1 MRVQERRFLIVD
13 DEPDAC
19 WALERILERQ
29 PGTRCRRAATA
40 AAALGELRKGSFALA
55 LLDAKLPDMDGLELA
70 RHVRAIDGSLPII
83 VVSGYFYQDDL
94 AIQTALQQGLIQC
107 FVAKPFRHE
116 EIVRAVAE
124 AIQKRGGRE

>member
-1 MRVQERRFLIVD
+1 MQLQERRFLIVD

-29 PGTRCRRAATA
+29 PGTHCRRAATA
-40 AAALGELRKGSFALA
+40 AAALGEVRRDSFALA

-70 RHVRAIDGSLPII
+70 RHIRAIDSSLRII
-83 VVSGYFYQDDL
+83 LVSGYFYQDDL
-94 AIQTALQQGLIQC
+94 AIQIALKQGLIQC

-116 EIVRAVAE
+116 EIARAVAE
-124 AIQKRGGRE
+124 AIPQRGGR